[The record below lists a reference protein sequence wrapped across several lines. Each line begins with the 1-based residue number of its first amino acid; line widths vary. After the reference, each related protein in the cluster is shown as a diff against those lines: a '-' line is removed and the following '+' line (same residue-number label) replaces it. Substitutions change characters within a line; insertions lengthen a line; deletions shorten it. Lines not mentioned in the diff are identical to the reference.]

1 MQEHLI
7 IDGNNA
13 LHAIPELAVEFAK
26 DRNIGRESLLHY
38 MEPLQTMENNL
49 LTVVFDGRQGKG
61 RIYQHNGIK
70 NYTVIYSSSKQGADG
85 VIERMLLA
93 AKYPEI
99 ICVATNDNQIRNCAY
114 ESGASTIKIEELLK
128 KLDYSIDRQK
138 LRFKKN
144 PLKKSE
150 SLPNRIEFPDFK

>member
-13 LHAIPELAVEFAK
+13 LHAIPELAGEFAK
-26 DRNIGRESLLHY
+26 DRNLGRENLLHY

-93 AKYPEI
+93 AKYPER

-138 LRFKKN
+138 LRFKKD